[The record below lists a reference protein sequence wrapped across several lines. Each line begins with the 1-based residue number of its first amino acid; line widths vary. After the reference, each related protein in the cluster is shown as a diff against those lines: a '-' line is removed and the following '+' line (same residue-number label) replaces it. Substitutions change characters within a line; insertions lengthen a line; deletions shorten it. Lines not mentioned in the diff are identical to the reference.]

1 MVLPLC
7 RGFNLLASVRPRK
20 EKNILASSKNVLLC
34 VYISILY
41 IYVFVYMQ
49 TSMYMC
55 KYMHVYTYVYVY

>member
-7 RGFNLLASVRPRK
+7 RGFNLLASVRLRK

-41 IYVFVYMQ
+41 IYVFV
-49 TSMYMC
+49 
-55 KYMHVYTYVYVY
+55 